1 MPRRKA
7 VQAEMPDLPALVLVP
22 TCKFHRPDR
31 DWRTRR
37 RNDGYIPDS
46 AQVELLEAI
55 ASLLAMI
62 VLIES
67 FLGASEKES
76 PAATWLNQLQRALED
91 LEDAIMGEWLDSPAN
106 ADTSELAAIEELF
119 DSLPQIRTKS
129 SGQKAFAFFMNE
141 AHRRAIEVFHFAIG
155 AVGSSDSIQSFRIVD
170 QIRYPIR

>member
-7 VQAEMPDLPALVLVP
+7 VQGEMPDLPALVLVP
-22 TCKFHRPDR
+22 TCKFKRPKR
-31 DWRTRR
+31 HWRPMRK
-37 RNDGYIPDS
+37 NDGIIPDS

-91 LEDAIMGEWLDSPAN
+91 LEDAILGEWLEIPAN
-106 ADTSELAAIEELF
+106 VDTSELAAIQEIF
-119 DSLPQIRTKS
+119 NSLPKIRTKS
-129 SGQKAFAFFMNE
+129 SGQKAFAF
-141 AHRRAIEVFHFAIG
+141 
-155 AVGSSDSIQSFRIVD
+155 S
-170 QIRYPIR
+170 